1 MNLTW
6 CSQRTHDTNDGCVIE
21 CANTKAKRKPL
32 SAAALWLYSLMFL
45 DVSIRF
51 SLLCVISPKIQRAV
65 GQDDSLFAC
74 CLVSKRMAAISLSPH
89 LWRAGGRDNTKK
101 TAVARLITKHRK
113 QSRASG
119 ASSNPPAPRDC
130 YVSFQSTDAL
140 VRVRVRLNKEAGS
153 DNSTDQRRPKRT
165 KDVRRIN
172 SAKKKSTQT
181 LQPDRSSVTASNSTA
196 KHTKHCKQ
204 SRASDASSN
213 PPAARDCYVSF
224 QSTDALVRV
233 RVRLNKEAGSDN
245 GTDQRRSKRPKDVR
259 RIKSAK
265 TNSTR
270 TKPDQP
276 SVAASNSTAN
286 ATSGNLCL
294 KTPQVTAKGRHSHGK
309 RRSVPKSTSKRKRE
323 RESEMERD
331 GGME

>member
-153 DNSTDQRRPKRT
+153 DN
-165 KDVRRIN
+165 
-172 SAKKKSTQT
+172 
-181 LQPDRSSVTASNSTA
+181 
-196 KHTKHCKQ
+196 
-204 SRASDASSN
+204 
-213 PPAARDCYVSF
+213 
-224 QSTDALVRV
+224 
-233 RVRLNKEAGSDN
+233 